1 MTEIYEK
8 YQIRSTE
15 EINTLKESIVT
26 LKETIK
32 ELANELTNSID
43 KLNAKN
49 E

>member
-1 MTEIYEK
+1 MREIYENN
-8 YQIRSTE
+8 QIRSTE
-15 EINTLKESIVT
+15 EINTLKESLVT